1 MRLKKNA
8 DELTAE
14 SGRQTGDARCDESDE
29 EKEGLLDVSMVNGR
43 VSNVQAMEERT

>member
-1 MRLKKNA
+1 VRLKKNA

-14 SGRQTGDARCDESDE
+14 SGRQTGDARRDESDE